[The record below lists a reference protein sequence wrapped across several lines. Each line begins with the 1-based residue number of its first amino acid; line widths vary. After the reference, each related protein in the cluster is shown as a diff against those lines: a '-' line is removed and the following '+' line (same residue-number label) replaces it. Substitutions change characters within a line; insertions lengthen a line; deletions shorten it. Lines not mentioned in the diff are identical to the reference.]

1 MHERVLLSEYND
13 KEKIGAFHNQ
23 PLHCMPGKQ
32 VLEIRSMNLPRA
44 QDNNGYSPDLPGGWS
59 APK

>member
-13 KEKIGAFHNQ
+13 KEKIGAFHIQ
-23 PLHCMPGKQ
+23 PLHCMPGRQ

-44 QDNNGYSPDLPGGWS
+44 QDNNGYSPDLPGG
-59 APK
+59 